1 MYSECVSCEKLGVS
15 CAGPKF
21 VAMPAPELIAWCK
34 ARKARLGLSNGK
46 LAELSGMA
54 KGTIDRLFAGEHIDF
69 RYETIRPLVMA
80 LTGGNAGGNPCPAPH
95 DGDNAELIKKAE
107 RLARNNKLLQE
118 RISKDSEQH
127 QRELDFLREQIKHE
141 QSVAES
147 YKKAVKILS
156 VLLGV
161 SALVIVAALLIDRFN
176 SEVGFFWVEALAETL
191 FN

>member
-1 MYSECVSCEKLGVS
+1 MYLECVSCEKLGIS
-15 CAGPKF
+15 CDGPNF
-21 VAMPAPELIAWCK
+21 VAMSAPELLAWCK
-34 ARKARLGLSNGK
+34 ARKVRLGLSNGK

-54 KGTIDRLFAGEHIDF
+54 KGTIDRLFAGEHVDF
-69 RYETIRPLVMA
+69 RYETIRPMVMA
-80 LTGGNAGGNPCPAPH
+80 LTGGNTSGSPCPGANNN
-95 DGDNAELIKKAE
+95 DNAELIKKVE

-118 RISKDSEQH
+118 HIDRDNAQYQQQLE
-127 QRELDFLREQIKHE
+127 FLRGQIKHE
-141 QSVAES
+141 QSVADG

-161 SALVIVAALLIDRFN
+161 SVLVIVAALLIDRFN